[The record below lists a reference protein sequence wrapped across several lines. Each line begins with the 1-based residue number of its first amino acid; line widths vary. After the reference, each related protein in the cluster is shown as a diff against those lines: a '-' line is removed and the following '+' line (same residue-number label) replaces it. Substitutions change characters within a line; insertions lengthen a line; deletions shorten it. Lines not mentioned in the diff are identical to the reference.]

1 MVRESPKSSFER
13 INYYLRP
20 NKQVERKL
28 MIEMLQQIRR
38 ELDISSYCY
47 LGMGS
52 IYYYDYILFHK
63 MLSID
68 DMISID
74 NKTAIKRFDFNK
86 PYEFIK
92 FHNCITTDYLRMH
105 DWQKKKTITWL
116 DYDTTFGKGE
126 PCIIADLKILGI
138 NCGKNDILFV
148 SINSTSPEDSKGKD
162 FLEKYKT
169 YISPPFK
176 ILRFTRPKYFPEL
189 LQNIVLNVLKEGCEY
204 NKFKFYKMCSFTY
217 KDGAPMYTIGGIFT
231 DDAEFPQKLAS
242 LHDIISLD
250 TAQIHKI
257 NIPNITYKEKF
268 YMDSKINS
276 LRQWFEDSE
285 KEVDKLGLDDEEE
298 KKERIANLLYNKM
311 DIELSPDDVKNYLAY
326 YKYFPQY
333 YEGII

>member
-38 ELDISSYCY
+38 ELDISNYCY

-52 IYYYDYILFHK
+52 IYYYDYILVHK

-74 NKTAIKRFDFNK
+74 NKMATKRFNFNK

-92 FHNCITTDYLRMH
+92 FHNCVTTDYLRKH

-116 DYDTTFGKGE
+116 DYDTTFEKGE
-126 PCIIADLKILGI
+126 PYIIADLKILGK

-148 SINSTSPEDSKGKD
+148 SINSAPPKEDNRKD

-176 ILRFTRPKYFPEL
+176 KPRFTSPKFFPEL

-204 NKFKFYKMCSFTY
+204 NKFKFHKMCSFTY
-217 KDGAPMYTIGGIFT
+217 KDGASMYTIGGIFT
-231 DDAEFPQKLAS
+231 DDAGFPQKLAS

-250 TAQIHKI
+250 ATQIHNI

-276 LRQWFEDSE
+276 LRSVF
-285 KEVDKLGLDDEEE
+285 
-298 KKERIANLLYNKM
+298 
-311 DIELSPDDVKNYLAY
+311 DIPPSS
-326 YKYFPQY
+326 
-333 YEGII
+333 